1 MNTALVIIDMQKG
14 FVNEN
19 TSGLSDKI
27 VDFANSGKFNLV
39 IGTRYVNNKNTAC
52 HIYERWDAC
61 WEGSEE
67 SELIGSINS
76 VCDVVLSKSTFSC
89 WNDAFK
95 KVLRYFSIDRLVFCG
110 VNTSCCVLASAFGA
124 YDDVWDITVI
134 EDLCGS
140 TTGVDSHENG
150 IRVLKECITKS
161 RVMLADDYKKGV
173 E

>member
-1 MNTALVIIDMQKG
+1 MKTALVIIDMQKG
-14 FVNEN
+14 FVNEH
-19 TSGLSDKI
+19 TLGLSERI
-27 VDFANSGKFNLV
+27 VDFANNGKFNLV
-39 IGTRYVNNKNTAC
+39 IGTRYVNNENTAC
-52 HIYERWDAC
+52 HIYEGWNDC
-61 WEGSEE
+61 WEGSDEA
-67 SELIGSINS
+67 ELIESVDA

-89 WNDAFK
+89 WNNAFK
-95 KVLRYFSIDRLVFCG
+95 KVLRYFGIDKLVFCG

-124 YDDVWDITVI
+124 YDDVYDITVI

-161 RVMLADDYKKGV
+161 RVRLADDYLKGV